1 MFSCIKCERKHD
13 GKCLV
18 GIDDCFSCTKNF
30 IKMKDYPMLQP
41 KVREDKQVL
50 LSGFGSNAP
59 KKNLFYELK
68 TYGEEED
75 SLDLVFSM
83 LNVF

>member
-1 MFSCIKCERKHD
+1 
-13 GKCLV
+13 
-18 GIDDCFSCTKNF
+18 
-30 IKMKDYPMLQP
+30 MKDYPMLQP